1 MRPILCLALLSIP
14 AFAVGPIDTPRLER
28 LLGLGHGPSR
38 PVDEPLPSPL
48 PWRLLG
54 TLRDRH
60 GTSMAAVDQV
70 TRSVTLQ
77 VGDVRDG
84 VEVIAIEQQV
94 LVVRRLGRLE
104 RIGSRPGSGGG
115 FGVAGPPQP
124 AGRTLSRQVVDRALA
139 NPASLM
145 GEVQLL
151 PALVDGKWAGFRARW
166 VKEGSL
172 VASLGLR
179 SGDTLTRVN
188 GVSLDSPERV
198 LSLLQALATTRRFE
212 VELEREGKRVVEAIE
227 LDR

>member
-1 MRPILCLALLSIP
+1 MRSILCLAWLSLP
-14 AFAVGPIDTPRLER
+14 AFAVGPIDSPKLER

-38 PVDEPLPSPL
+38 PADEPVPSPL

-54 TLRDRH
+54 TLRDLR
-60 GTSMAAVDQV
+60 GTSLAAVDQV
-70 TRSVTLQ
+70 SRSVTLQ

-104 RIGSRPGSGGG
+104 RIGSRPGPGGG
-115 FGVAGPPQP
+115 FGVAAQQP
-124 AGRTLSRQVVDRALA
+124 AGRRLSRQAVDRALA
-139 NPASLM
+139 NPASLL
-145 GEVQLL
+145 GEAQLL

-179 SGDTLTRVN
+179 AGDTLTRVN
-188 GVSLDSPERV
+188 GVPLDSPERI
-198 LSLLQALATTRRFE
+198 LSLLQTLATTRRFE